1 MTDDKVDVPIKIS
14 LEGSDI
20 KKLVEDN
27 LNSAIKEGETLKRD
41 KLLLK
46 LIIHYYEEDERR
58 NKLIDSKNSQMIV
71 LSGAMLTLQATLI
84 TKLFV
89 DTILLNEK
97 IALNCYWELFLAI
110 IMIIS
115 FLGYLYAM
123 YKFIDAYA
131 FQDEYQM
138 VPDPNSV
145 MESKLDN
152 ESEETIIKDMLKEVN
167 EACNLNDNIMIK
179 KVDKS
184 KEGFNILKISGIITL
199 FFILTILFLI
209 FSVQ

>member
-1 MTDDKVDVPIKIS
+1 MTDNKVDVPIKIT
-14 LEGSDI
+14 LDGSDI
-20 KKLVEDN
+20 KKFVEDN
-27 LNSAIKEGETLKRD
+27 LNSIIKEDETLKRD

-46 LIIHYYEEDERR
+46 LIMHYYEEDERR

-84 TKLFV
+84 TKLFI

-97 IALNCYWELFLAI
+97 ITLNCYWELFLAI

-138 VPDPNSV
+138 VPDPISV

-167 EACNLNDNIMIK
+167 EACNLNDNIMKK

-199 FFILTILFLI
+199 FFILIILFLI
-209 FSVQ
+209 FLVQ